1 MANVRDIRRR
11 IRSVKNTQQI
21 TRAMKFVAA
30 ARLRRA
36 QDRVFSARPY
46 ANRMMDVLSS
56 LAARA
61 SADAHPLLA
70 LREERRTRLLVITA
84 DRGLCGAFNSNI
96 ISAAVN
102 LIERQRDVDLS
113 LTLVGKKGWDFFKK
127 RRFPIAERY
136 INIVGAPDFK
146 LAREMAG
153 PIINGYTDAEFDAV
167 YLIYNEFKSVLQQR
181 VVVEK
186 LLPIARIEAKETLID
201 YIYEQ
206 PPQAIFD
213 RLLPRYV
220 EVQLFR
226 ALLESTAAEHAAR
239 MTAMDA
245 ATRNAEEMIADLTLT
260 MNKVRQASITKELIE
275 IVSGANALAAGER

>member
-61 SADAHPLLA
+61 SAEAHPLLA
-70 LREERRTRLLVITA
+70 LREERRARLLVITA

-96 ISAAVN
+96 INAAVN
-102 LIERQRDVDLS
+102 FIERNRGADPS

-136 INIVGAPDFK
+136 INIAGAPDFK
-146 LAREMAG
+146 LAREVAG
-153 PIINGYTDAEFDAV
+153 PIINGYTAAEFDAV
-167 YLIYNEFKSVLQQR
+167 YLIYNEFKSVLQQQ

-226 ALLESTAAEHAAR
+226 ALLESSAAEHAAR